1 MKVIAF
7 DTYGGPD
14 VLHLVEAPIP
24 EVGSHQIRLQVFAAA
39 INPHDVMVRAGDQE
53 ANFSSNARAPR
64 RPGMDAAGVVDS
76 IGADADTDLVEGDA
90 VIAIVDP
97 FSASGGAYAEY
108 ITVEVDQVVRSPPGA
123 TASEAA
129 TLPLNGL
136 TAYGALQALSLHSG
150 QTVWVTGAAG
160 GVGGY
165 AVQLAKTLGL
175 NVIADAAADEVD
187 AVRLLGAD
195 FVVARDLAQPSR
207 PVLDIHPTGVDGIVD
222 TALLQQ
228 RAIPALD
235 GTGSIAVLR
244 KPGQPGATDIN
255 VSGTDVIVTYPVIT
269 NNLHETSQLQHLS
282 ELAGNGQ
289 LTLRVAD
296 TYPAAQAADAHRRF
310 EKGSILGR
318 LVLTF

>member
-24 EVGSHQIRLQVFAAA
+24 EVGSHQIRIQVFAAA

-175 NVIADAAADEVD
+175 NVIADAALTRSTQSGSWALTSSLPAISHNRHDLYSTSTRQESTALWIRHCFSSGRFLRSTVR
-187 AVRLLGAD
+187 VRLRYC
-195 FVVARDLAQPSR
+195 VNLASPEQPTSMSR
-207 PVLDIHPTGVDGIVD
+207 EPMSSSPT
-222 TALLQQ
+222 Q
-228 RAIPALD
+228 
-235 GTGSIAVLR
+235 
-244 KPGQPGATDIN
+244 
-255 VSGTDVIVTYPVIT
+255 
-269 NNLHETSQLQHLS
+269 
-282 ELAGNGQ
+282 
-289 LTLRVAD
+289 
-296 TYPAAQAADAHRRF
+296 
-310 EKGSILGR
+310 
-318 LVLTF
+318 